1 MYSLFLDST
10 KVIFEQSLSVS
21 LVRRPSTELFALV
34 LRSSPSN
41 KESRQAS
48 SIFMI
53 RRPCFA
59 IFCVFLKEWNRTFL
73 FSKWEICQIIGSLV
87 HWIPFFFL
95 EHKYKSWS
103 LHTRYL
109 RSNHTFFIDV
119 FVLKSIDIA
128 RNSDTELFSINGNRR
143 FSGNVA
149 AK

>member
-87 HWIPFFFL
+87 HWIPFFFP
-95 EHKYKSWS
+95 WAQ
-103 LHTRYL
+103 
-109 RSNHTFFIDV
+109 IQI
-119 FVLKSIDIA
+119 LKSSHSLSSFKSHFLH
-128 RNSDTELFSINGNRR
+128 RRLCLKVNWYSKELWHGIILYKWQSTIFRKCS
-143 FSGNVA
+143 S
-149 AK
+149 